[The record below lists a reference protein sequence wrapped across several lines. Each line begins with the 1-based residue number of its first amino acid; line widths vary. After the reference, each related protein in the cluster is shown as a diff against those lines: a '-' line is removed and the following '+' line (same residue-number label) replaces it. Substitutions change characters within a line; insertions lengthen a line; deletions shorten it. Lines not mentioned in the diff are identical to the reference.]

1 MVETAVHLEHLARA
15 LERLA
20 PGRLFWSGAG
30 FLERVS
36 DPLREALGEEWSM
49 ASVEGYLSLHAL
61 DRSGSPELLTVVLA
75 APCLPEQLAAVRIL
89 ETSGHLGCLIV
100 LERRRPAS
108 WGGWTLPAPLSPLA
122 KRHSATGDY
131 LHELGFKEGG
141 WIEWESTER
150 CLARLE
156 EALKLATSARPGFLV
171 VTLPEEDSDEDLE
184 HSFSPAEL
192 PSGLERVKPVSL
204 DTVYG
209 RFSQQISKLVHSR
222 KLLWLDESQANVVG
236 KTTELY
242 LRTFRSLESPHPGR
256 SVVVVPSSL
265 LPSLYGE
272 LRSWCQQDDG
282 AQTPLLIVHGSG
294 IPTRG
299 GIGTGG
305 LTDGHLLL
313 SIPGL
318 MLARPS
324 DEAEAHTL
332 FAEAMTYPGPAA
344 LVFSQ
349 APAVGLTSPEEP
361 TPGRG
366 RRLREGKDL
375 AILAI
380 GSTVFPSLLA
390 AESLQVVGLAVA
402 VYDLRYRFPMDRQLL
417 DEVASFP
424 LLVTVEE
431 GPESSSFS
439 SHILSPD
446 RTSARLLRMTVEPDQ
461 LWTLLS
467 EGEDPSLLTLESFGI
482 HAEGIARAIKGA
494 LGLGLSE
501 GF

>member
-36 DPLREALGEEWSM
+36 DPLREAVGEEWSM
-49 ASVEGYLSLHAL
+49 SSVEGYLSLRAL

-75 APCLPEQLAAVRIL
+75 APCLPEQLAAVRML
-89 ETSGHLGCLIV
+89 ETSGHLGCLVV

-131 LHELGFKEGG
+131 LDELGFQEGG

-156 EALKLATSARPGFLV
+156 EGLKLATSARPGYLV
-171 VTLPEEDSDEDLE
+171 VTLPEDDLE
-184 HSFSPAEL
+184 EAIDHSFSPTEL
-192 PSGLERVKPVSL
+192 PGGLQRVKPVSL

-209 RFSQQISKLVHSR
+209 RFSQQIPKLVSPQ
-222 KLLWLDESQANVVG
+222 KLLWLDESQAVG
-236 KTTELY
+236 KTTERY
-242 LRTFRSLESPHPGR
+242 LRTFQSLEGSHQGR
-256 SVVVVPSSL
+256 SVVVIPSSL
-265 LPSLYGE
+265 LPALYGE
-272 LRSWCQQDDG
+272 LRAWCQSDEGTQP
-282 AQTPLLIVHGSG
+282 PLLIVHGSG
-294 IPTRG
+294 IPHQAG
-299 GIGTGG
+299 VGTGG

-349 APAVGLTSPEEP
+349 APAVGLRSPEEP

-402 VYDLRYRFPMDRQLL
+402 VYDIRYRFPMDRELL
-417 DEVASFP
+417 DEVANFP

-431 GPESSSFS
+431 GPESTSFS
-439 SHILSPD
+439 SHILSSE
-446 RTSARLLRMTVEPDQ
+446 RTSARLLRMTVEVEQ
-461 LWTLLS
+461 LWTLLA
-467 EGEDPSLLTLESFGI
+467 EGEDPSLLTLESFGM
-482 HAEGIARAIKGA
+482 HAEGIARAIKTA
-494 LGLGLSE
+494 LGVGLE